1 MKGLGKFGLNDACID
16 RLQNYYGIAIRS
28 NVGNLPKMKKA
39 IYAALMHVAS
49 NKDNNYH
56 WAHCPP
62 GGDSWC
68 TYQRDIVNKTTTHVC
83 GDGLPNDVI
92 KHVKPIFEA
101 LANDDL
107 LSRCLHGLTQNQNES
122 FNGTTWNR
130 IPKDRFVKLNTFEIG
145 MYDAVAH
152 FNVGNLASLLIYD
165 AVGVERGYCTVHR
178 CIADDNYRLSNSR
191 RQSSDIVKNH
201 RRFLRGQRKVKSV
214 KTKKQ
219 EGKVY
224 GAGMAS

>member
-1 MKGLGKFGLNDACID
+1 M
-16 RLQNYYGIAIRS
+16 
-28 NVGNLPKMKKA
+28 
-39 IYAALMHVAS
+39 
-49 NKDNNYH
+49 
-56 WAHCPP
+56 
-62 GGDSWC
+62 
-68 TYQRDIVNKTTTHVC
+68 
-83 GDGLPNDVI
+83 PNDVI
-92 KHVKPIFEA
+92 KHVKPIFKA

-122 FNGTTWNR
+122 FNGTIWNR
-130 IPKDRFVKLNTFEIG
+130 IPKHRFVKLNTFEIDV
-145 MYDAVAH
+145 YDAVAH

-165 AVGVERGYCTVHR
+165 AVGVERGYWTVHG

-191 RQSSDIVKNH
+191 RQSSDIVKSH

-224 GAGMAS
+224 GAGMASSRCVIT